1 MPLPPPTQRSPR
13 QRQRGAA
20 ARRWPRR
27 ESQIEGGEEA
37 LPFVAGFGAA
47 HAEEFA
53 AVGGRHG
60 DGEPLHGRPFFEDG
74 TGPEPA
80 GGSGQWLAQREREAG
95 GEKRDEPVG
104 PDALAPLMN
113 DGPQAVG
120 ARERAERCFAKT
132 PLPIAAPD
140 QLRIVGAQVGA
151 QPIAAFTTAPG
162 APFVTVQPIR
172 ESAVR
177 RDLGL
182 PPTCRAACP
191 RLVARRP
198 AFSGAA
204 PSWVSHAPRDRRG
217 RRRAPRPCPKA
228 LRRQRSRPRSLP
240 ARAWLSAST

>member
-1 MPLPPPTQRSPR
+1 M
-13 QRQRGAA
+13 
-20 ARRWPRR
+20 
-27 ESQIEGGEEA
+27 
-37 LPFVAGFGAA
+37 AGFGAA

-113 DGPQAVG
+113 DGPQAEG

-182 PPTCRAACP
+182 PPTRRAACP
-191 RLVARRP
+191 RLVARP
-198 AFSGAA
+198 APDS
-204 PSWVSHAPRDRRG
+204 SRG
-217 RRRAPRPCPKA
+217 GRLCPARRRAG
-228 LRRQRSRPRSLP
+228 
-240 ARAWLSAST
+240 

>member
-1 MPLPPPTQRSPR
+1 
-13 QRQRGAA
+13 
-20 ARRWPRR
+20 
-27 ESQIEGGEEA
+27 
-37 LPFVAGFGAA
+37 
-47 HAEEFA
+47 
-53 AVGGRHG
+53 
-60 DGEPLHGRPFFEDG
+60 
-74 TGPEPA
+74 
-80 GGSGQWLAQREREAG
+80 
-95 GEKRDEPVG
+95 
-104 PDALAPLMN
+104 
-113 DGPQAVG
+113 
-120 ARERAERCFAKT
+120 
-132 PLPIAAPD
+132 
-140 QLRIVGAQVGA
+140 VGA

-177 RDLGL
+177 RDLGLPPTRRAACPRLVARPAPDSSRGL

>member
-1 MPLPPPTQRSPR
+1 
-13 QRQRGAA
+13 
-20 ARRWPRR
+20 
-27 ESQIEGGEEA
+27 

-113 DGPQAVG
+113 DGPQAEG

-182 PPTCRAACP
+182 PPTRRAAAGFFRRGAELGEP
-191 RLVARRP
+191 RAAGQARPPESAEALPESSEAAAEPAAFFAGAGVALGEYVEFAGRREKSDAELRVHFP
-198 AFSGAA
+198 
-204 PSWVSHAPRDRRG
+204 PRPLQRG
-217 RRRAPRPCPKA
+217 RRCANRSSWCG
-228 LRRQRSRPRSLP
+228 RSRS
-240 ARAWLSAST
+240 